1 MKISKPNI
9 AGLVVAGAYAILVF
23 LAWLPMLLPPADALE
38 GLGALILTL
47 PTSMFL
53 GKAVDAVSIAT
64 TSYSA
69 SGNVHTAVLLF
80 SAALNAAVLYFAA
93 WGIVRFMTEKRN
105 PNQPSQP
112 IAGKPG
118 SG

>member
-1 MKISKPNI
+1 MNISKPNI
-9 AGLVVAGAYAILVF
+9 AGLILAGAYAILVF
-23 LAWLPMLLPPADALE
+23 LAWLPMLVPPAEALD
-38 GLGALILTL
+38 GLGALILTM
-47 PTSMFL
+47 PTSMLL
-53 GKAVDAVSIAT
+53 GKAVDAVAIAT

-105 PNQPSQP
+105 PNQQSEG
-112 IAGKPG
+112 IRR
-118 SG
+118 